1 MRFFRFS
8 IDSTTIRIPNPVH
21 RFLQGGKSFVRTRLC
36 ILKDRHDNHSAF
48 HSENTDKNVS
58 CSSYNPCNPVLT
70 TTSNEAITTPIDAMP
85 SPSEVVPS
93 SIEAIMTPIDAI
105 MTLIDAIMTLIDAIT
120 TLIDAMTKPI
130 DEHRDPS

>member
-58 CSSYNPCNPVLT
+58 CSSYNSCNPVLT
-70 TTSNEAITTPIDAMP
+70 TTSIAAMTKPIAAMTTPIAAMTKPIDAM
-85 SPSEVVPS
+85 
-93 SIEAIMTPIDAI
+93 TKPIDATTNPLEPKTNPI
-105 MTLIDAIMTLIDAIT
+105 EPMTTPIA
-120 TLIDAMTKPI
+120 AMTKPI